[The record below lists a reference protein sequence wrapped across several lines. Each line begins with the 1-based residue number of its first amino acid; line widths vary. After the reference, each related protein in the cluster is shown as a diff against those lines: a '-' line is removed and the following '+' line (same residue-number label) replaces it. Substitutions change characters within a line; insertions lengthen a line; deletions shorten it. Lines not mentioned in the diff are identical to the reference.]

1 MSGIQV
7 RKVPAFHGWQW
18 VREGFRLFARAPL
31 PLLLLA
37 LVLKTLLDLFPL
49 LGTAGLVI
57 TKLLIPVLIVGF
69 MSVMR
74 QLAPD
79 PLMPSPAG
87 RPPVGPD
94 LSGVRPAPRL
104 SLDAFISWAR
114 QGKALQTVLLLGV
127 ISLGFDLLVSYLSN
141 LPAELER
148 LAASINKAGQM
159 PHDQQAMA
167 ELFGPVLQ
175 SLFLSVL
182 ISLPF
187 YLFLWYAPVFAGLH
201 GLPLMK
207 SIVFSC
213 VAVSRNLLAF
223 LCHGLSLFGLTIVL
237 AILIQLL
244 GAVLGAGGDFGLQSM
259 LIFLLQPLVIC
270 VLGCAYWA
278 CYLDTVEVTAQQR
291 ESLPASGDEGTDDS
305 DHAV

>member
-18 VREGFRLFARAPL
+18 VRDGFRLFARAPL

-57 TKLLIPVLIVGF
+57 TKLLIPVLIAGF

-74 QLAPD
+74 HLAPD
-79 PLMPSPAG
+79 PLTPSLAG
-87 RPPVGPD
+87 PVAPPSLPG
-94 LSGVRPAPRL
+94 GRTAPRL

-148 LAASINKAGQM
+148 LAASINSAGQM
-159 PHDQQAMA
+159 PRDQQAMA

-175 SLFLSVL
+175 SLLLSAV

-213 VAVSRNLLAF
+213 VAVWRNLLAF

-259 LIFLLQPLVIC
+259 LIFLLQPFVIC

-278 CYLDTVEVTAQQR
+278 CYLDTIEVGARQQ
-291 ESLPASGDEGTDDS
+291 AS
-305 DHAV
+305 